1 VGNAE
6 LALLELP
13 PETPAAGN
21 VDQILK
27 ASSRARNLVR
37 QILAFSR
44 RQDQERRPVDMC
56 LIVNEAVK
64 LLRAIV
70 PTTIDLKISVP
81 ADAHIVEADPTRIH
95 QVIINLCT
103 NAAQAMEAGGGV
115 LEIEVSSMQL
125 DAHNQ
130 DRYPDT
136 APGRYVRI
144 KVRDTGPGI
153 DPQSMQRIFD
163 PFFTTKEVGK
173 GTGMGLAVAHGI
185 VKDHGGSITA
195 YSRPGKG
202 ATFYVLIPHA
212 SGKMVEKNEAPPEI
226 QRGGGG
232 TVLLIDDEEML
243 VDLGTTIL
251 KTLGY
256 RVVSSTSSP
265 EALKAFTADPQN
277 FDAVIT
283 DFTMPYLTGYEL
295 AQEFLRIRADIPI
308 ILCTGFSSQISEE
321 QAQAAGIRAFVM
333 KPYNM
338 HEIAATLQAVLANRQ
353 STA

>member
-1 VGNAE
+1 
-6 LALLELP
+6 
-13 PETPAAGN
+13 
-21 VDQILK
+21 
-27 ASSRARNLVR
+27 
-37 QILAFSR
+37 
-44 RQDQERRPVDMC
+44 M
-56 LIVNEAVK
+56 
-64 LLRAIV
+64 
-70 PTTIDLKISVP
+70 
-81 ADAHIVEADPTRIH
+81 RI
-95 QVIINLCT
+95 T
-103 NAAQAMEAGGGV
+103 
-115 LEIEVSSMQL
+115 
-125 DAHNQ
+125 
-130 DRYPDT
+130 
-136 APGRYVRI
+136 
-144 KVRDTGPGI
+144 VRDTGPGI
-153 DPQSMQRIFD
+153 EPRHMQRIFD

-202 ATFYVLIPHA
+202 ATFYVLIPQI
-212 SGKMVEKNEAPPEI
+212 SGEIVEKTEALPEI
-226 QRGGGG
+226 PRGGG

-251 KTLGY
+251 QSLGY
-256 RVVSSTSSP
+256 SVVSSTSSP
-265 EALKAFTADPQN
+265 EALKTFTADPQS

-338 HEIAATLQAVLANRQ
+338 REIAAVLQSGSGKSTINRIILDSDGFCAEDARVTDGHKQFSGERPCAEHLPSRFRRRMITFWKIPVRPWRQWAQRLTGMKKPAPFQAGVLRGIIRWMAIR
-353 STA
+353 